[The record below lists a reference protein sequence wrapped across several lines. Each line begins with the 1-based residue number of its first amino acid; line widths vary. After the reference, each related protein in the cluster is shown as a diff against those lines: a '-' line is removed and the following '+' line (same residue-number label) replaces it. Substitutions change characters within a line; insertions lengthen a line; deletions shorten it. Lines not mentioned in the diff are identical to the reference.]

1 VAYQNHKQR
10 PFLTRTDNQILR
22 GLLTLPEGKL
32 SGSERRAFQA
42 MYDDL
47 VNGKF
52 IKLSRK
58 QREWAEAVFLKHD
71 LQMKPLP
78 ARVPPTKDKRK
89 VDLNFGPLPLKPP
102 GR

>member
-1 VAYQNHKQR
+1 MIE
-10 PFLTRTDNQILR
+10 RTDNQILR
-22 GLLTLPEGKL
+22 GLLTLPEGRL
-32 SGSERRAFQA
+32 SRSERRAFQA

-47 VNGKF
+47 TNGKF

-58 QREWAEAVFLKHD
+58 QREWAEAIFLKHD